1 VSEQIQNLTEAV
13 TSCYCPVPESIM
25 RSTRCELTDLKM
37 KIQGTLPDDLQGHVF
52 IIAPVGSVNS
62 GGLPYPNGD
71 SLLNGDGMIYRLD
84 FDQKGEVGV
93 KTSLVKP
100 PDYYADTATRPGTQ
114 YEKYR
119 LRNHGIAR
127 FSTSLGLRHQ
137 LNTAFLTM
145 KFAQDSHYRLL
156 VTYDAGRPYEIDTET
171 LEIVTP
177 VGANKE
183 WQGELDQLTFP
194 IDAAKFPFKSILSSA
209 QFKKQKVRGT
219 RLSCAP
225 TKTCIY
231 PNCKSL

>member
-1 VSEQIQNLTEAV
+1 MSEQIQNSTEAV

-114 YEKYR
+114 
-119 LRNHGIAR
+119 
-127 FSTSLGLRHQ
+127 
-137 LNTAFLTM
+137 
-145 KFAQDSHYRLL
+145 
-156 VTYDAGRPYEIDTET
+156 
-171 LEIVTP
+171 
-177 VGANKE
+177 
-183 WQGELDQLTFP
+183 
-194 IDAAKFPFKSILSSA
+194 
-209 QFKKQKVRGT
+209 
-219 RLSCAP
+219 
-225 TKTCIY
+225 
-231 PNCKSL
+231 